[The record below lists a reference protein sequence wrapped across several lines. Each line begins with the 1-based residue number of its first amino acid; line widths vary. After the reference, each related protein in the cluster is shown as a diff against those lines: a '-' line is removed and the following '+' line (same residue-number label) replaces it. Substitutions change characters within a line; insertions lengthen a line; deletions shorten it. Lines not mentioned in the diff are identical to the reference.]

1 MSEKKYADDDPERT
15 LVTLDQLSQ
24 TIEVMTSVVN
34 RLRRHL
40 SDQIKAQL
48 ASQIEAQEELEALAA
63 VQIES
68 PVQTATSESNDEAET
83 APSQQV
89 SGEKSEQE
97 RARER
102 ERESFVV
109 EISQQEIEPVRKST
123 KILH

>member
-40 SDQIKAQL
+40 SDQIKF
-48 ASQIEAQEELEALAA
+48 QIEAQEELEALN
-63 VQIES
+63 VTQIES
-68 PVQTATSESNDEAET
+68 PIQIVTSESDAET
-83 APSQQV
+83 VTTESQQV
-89 SGEKSEQE
+89 GREQD
-97 RARER
+97 RARG
-102 ERESFVV
+102 ESFVV
-109 EISQQEIEPVRKST
+109 EISQQEVDYTSKST

>member
-1 MSEKKYADDDPERT
+1 MTEKKYADDDPERT

-48 ASQIEAQEELEALAA
+48 EKREEIEALAA
-63 VQIES
+63 LQYES
-68 PVQTATSESNDEAET
+68 PVQTSN
-83 APSQQV
+83 
-89 SGEKSEQE
+89 GEESEQE
-97 RARER
+97 LARDQ

-109 EISQQEIEPVRKST
+109 EISQQEIEPTRKST

>member
-48 ASQIEAQEELEALAA
+48 ESKTTAQEELEALAA
-63 VQIES
+63 LRIES
-68 PVQTATSESNDEAET
+68 PVQSVTSESIAET
-83 APSQQV
+83 VLAQTQQAN
-89 SGEKSEQE
+89 GEKSEQE
-97 RARER
+97 LARDR

-109 EISQQEIEPVRKST
+109 EISQQEIEPVRKPT
-123 KILH
+123 KTLH

>member
-48 ASQIEAQEELEALAA
+48 ESQLEAREELEALAA
-63 VQIES
+63 LQIES
-68 PVQTATSESNDEAET
+68 PIQTATSDSN
-83 APSQQV
+83 
-89 SGEKSEQE
+89 SGKREQE
-97 RARER
+97 LARDR
-102 ERESFVV
+102 ERESIVV
-109 EISQQEIEPVRKST
+109 EINQQEIEPSRKST

>member
-48 ASQIEAQEELEALAA
+48 ESQIEAQEELEALASA
-63 VQIES
+63 QAECHDS
-68 PVQTATSESNDEAET
+68 ADAAAKNEA
-83 APSQQV
+83 QQ
-89 SGEKSEQE
+89 SKDSEQSRE
-97 RARER
+97 RAK

-109 EISQQEIEPVRKST
+109 EISQQEVEPTRKPT
-123 KILH
+123 KTLH

>member
-1 MSEKKYADDDPERT
+1 MTEKKYADDDPERT

-48 ASQIEAQEELEALAA
+48 ESQSEVREKLEVLAALQIEPPIQAA
-63 VQIES
+63 TTVSNIER
-68 PVQTATSESNDEAET
+68 
-83 APSQQV
+83 
-89 SGEKSEQE
+89 SEQE
-97 RARER
+97 LARDR

-109 EISQQEIEPVRKST
+109 EISQQEIEPSRKST

>member
-1 MSEKKYADDDPERT
+1 MSEKKYADDDPEHT

-48 ASQIEAQEELEALAA
+48 ESQIETREEIEALAA
-63 VQIES
+63 LQDES
-68 PVQTATSESNDEAET
+68 PVQTAASESNAE
-83 APSQQV
+83 
-89 SGEKSEQE
+89 ENEQE
-97 RARER
+97 LARDQ

-109 EISQQEIEPVRKST
+109 EISQQEIEPTRKST

>member
-40 SDQIKAQL
+40 SDQIKVQL
-48 ASQIEAQEELEALAA
+48 ESQIEAQEELEALAA
-63 VQIES
+63 LQNEP
-68 PVQTATSESNDEAET
+68 PVQKATNKSNAERIAAQT
-83 APSQQV
+83 QHV
-89 SGEKSEQE
+89 GGKKSEQE
-97 RARER
+97 LAREQ
-102 ERESFVV
+102 ERASFVV
-109 EISQQEIEPVRKST
+109 EISQQEIEPTRKST

>member
-48 ASQIEAQEELEALAA
+48 EKREEIEALAA
-63 VQIES
+63 LQYES
-68 PVQTATSESNDEAET
+68 PVQTSN
-83 APSQQV
+83 
-89 SGEKSEQE
+89 GEESEQE
-97 RARER
+97 LARDQ

-109 EISQQEIEPVRKST
+109 EISQQEIEPTRKST

>member
-1 MSEKKYADDDPERT
+1 MTEKKYADDDPERT

-48 ASQIEAQEELEALAA
+48 ESQIETREELEALA
-63 VQIES
+63 VLKTES
-68 PVQTATSESNDEAET
+68 SVQTTTSESNC
-83 APSQQV
+83 
-89 SGEKSEQE
+89 EKSEQE
-97 RARER
+97 LARDR

-109 EISQQEIEPVRKST
+109 EISQQEIQPSRKSI

>member
-1 MSEKKYADDDPERT
+1 MTKKKSAGDDPERT

-40 SDQIKAQL
+40 SDQVKAQL
-48 ASQIEAQEELEALAA
+48 ESQVEAREELEALA
-63 VQIES
+63 VLQIES
-68 PVQTATSESNDEAET
+68 PVQTATSESN
-83 APSQQV
+83 
-89 SGEKSEQE
+89 GKKREQE
-97 RARER
+97 LARDR

-109 EISQQEIEPVRKST
+109 EISQQEIEPSRKST